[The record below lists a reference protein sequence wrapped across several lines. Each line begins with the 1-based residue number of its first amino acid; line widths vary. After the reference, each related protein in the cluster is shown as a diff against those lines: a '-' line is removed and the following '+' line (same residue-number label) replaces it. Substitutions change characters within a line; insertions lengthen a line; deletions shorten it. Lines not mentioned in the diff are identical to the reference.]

1 MYQDVLDK
9 LDHNKQDYMEVLN
22 RIEVQTTK
30 TNGRV
35 SKLENWRSYNTGAI
49 VTMIL
54 IGLPILVWTVNEVV
68 KLISK

>member
-35 SKLENWRSYNTGAI
+35 GKLENWRSYNTGAI
-49 VTMIL
+49 VVIVL
-54 IGLPILVWTVNEVV
+54 IGLPIIIWILQEVIN
-68 KLISK
+68 LISK